1 MNSKIDQFTN
11 WYAYAGVMGIVLIL
25 SQFWYVTNL
34 YNLFAQQKHKSCHS
48 NVGRMFHT
56 QLNQLRTWWNIVF
69 HGGWKN
75 CSASWTS
82 QSSMVVRG
90 LWRCLPSMQMMELLL
105 WLLSASIEV
114 KNRRAGSSKPASPVL
129 QVVICNRFQP
139 LRIGLVP
146 RLVLACERPQLCICV
161 HNVQHLVCFLEHTHA
176 EAKSKSTNWLR
187 IVSHWQETWIYGFD
201 SDAAHCPKQIP
212 SWKLLT
218 IFNPNLPRGL

>member
-11 WYAYAGVMGIVLIL
+11 WYAYAGVMGIVLIP
-25 SQFWYVTNL
+25 SRFWYVTNL

-82 QSSMVVRG
+82 HANDGRQG
-90 LWRCLPSMQMMELLL
+90 L

-129 QVVICNRFQP
+129 QVVICNRSQP

-161 HNVQHLVCFLEHTHA
+161 HNVQHLVCFFAHTRA
-176 EAKSKSTNWLR
+176 KAKSKSTNWLR

-201 SDAAHCPKQIP
+201 SDAAHYPKKDP
-212 SWKLLT
+212 MKFRKFLT